1 MVQLIQLWWSDSYEK
16 VSSQGCGCAS
26 FPISCC
32 MVLPKQVWNLRQQMR
47 ETVTRYFTVILPNTM
62 ISFWNISTA
71 SAPIQP
77 TEARVKYWMNSDMMV
92 QPASVSVRSIP
103 TRKNSSI
110 PNMAIHSCA
119 WNLLASRWRSFL
131 HKVKQIRKWNVHC
144 FLSCFSACIYREV
157 YAGYWT
163 VQLNKCTHLNPTI
176 VMRVRINP
184 IIEIMEP
191 TILKASRAL
200 LSTRP
205 AIRALISCTM

>member
-1 MVQLIQLWWSDSYEK
+1 MK
-16 VSSQGCGCAS
+16 VR
-26 FPISCC
+26 
-32 MVLPKQVWNLRQQMR
+32 NLHQQIR

-110 PNMAIHSCA
+110 PNMAMLSCM

-131 HKVKQIRKWNVHC
+131 DEVINTSYIFSNANIHHCIFGCISDEGVYLQKRAWLYKSCRFSSLVFCCSVCRKIVYIVRCHLPIASFKLFSGRFTQHGGAPRTLLLNV
-144 FLSCFSACIYREV
+144 
-157 YAGYWT
+157 
-163 VQLNKCTHLNPTI
+163 
-176 VMRVRINP
+176 
-184 IIEIMEP
+184 
-191 TILKASRAL
+191 
-200 LSTRP
+200 
-205 AIRALISCTM
+205 